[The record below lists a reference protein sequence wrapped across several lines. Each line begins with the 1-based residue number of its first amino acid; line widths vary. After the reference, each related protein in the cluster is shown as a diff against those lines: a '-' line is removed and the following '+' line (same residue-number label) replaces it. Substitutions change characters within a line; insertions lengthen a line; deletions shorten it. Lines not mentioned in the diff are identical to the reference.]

1 MRDTTRGKM
10 AFIKNLITKYIELGL
25 GLGLGQEL
33 ALGLVL
39 EYRPP
44 LLHLTVVTA
53 GTNFHAESS

>member
-1 MRDTTRGKM
+1 M